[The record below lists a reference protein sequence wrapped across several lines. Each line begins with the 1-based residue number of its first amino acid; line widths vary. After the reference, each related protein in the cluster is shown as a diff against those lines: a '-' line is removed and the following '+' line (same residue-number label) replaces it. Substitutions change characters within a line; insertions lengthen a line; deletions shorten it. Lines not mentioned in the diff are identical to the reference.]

1 MGSTFRQAGGATAKY
16 PRFVNRP
23 REWKVAN
30 KTISLKP
37 TSFAAIEGWHQDDHD
52 VAFRALLRSCHA
64 NPKPSYGSAAVLLG
78 EGITRDA
85 ARIFFEEHYTPHFV
99 ADGNE
104 GGLVTGYY
112 EPEVEGSRKRGGD
125 YQVPVYGKP
134 DDLITLIDET
144 KRARHKDR
152 ITGMRETPQ
161 GRGPHFTR
169 AEIDSG
175 ALEGRALEILYLKDP
190 VELFFMQVQGSG
202 HVRLTDG
209 SSVRL
214 GFAARNGQP
223 YASIGG
229 ILVKRGEGNPEQM
242 TMQCLKAWLRA
253 DPDRGRALMQENR
266 SYVFFTEIDGDEP
279 IGAQDAPLTPGRS
292 LAVDT
297 QYHRLGTPIF
307 VTAPDLATPEGIPFR
322 RLMIA
327 QDVGSAIRGKQRGD
341 IFWGSGEEAGS
352 IAGST
357 RHKAWFYVL
366 LPKRGD
372 SVARRMTQSAIAILA
387 RFARRMRG
395 RGDSIKEI
403 CL

>member
-16 PRFVNRP
+16 PRFVNCP

-78 EGITRDA
+78 EGITDA

-161 GRGPHFTR
+161 GRVPYFTR

-175 ALEGRALEILYLKDP
+175 ALEGRALEIFISRTP
-190 VELFFMQVQGSG
+190 VQLFFMQVQGSG

-209 SSVRL
+209 EL
-214 GFAARNGQP
+214 FAPFSAVAR
-223 YASIGG
+223 
-229 ILVKRGEGNPEQM
+229 
-242 TMQCLKAWLRA
+242 
-253 DPDRGRALMQENR
+253 
-266 SYVFFTEIDGDEP
+266 
-279 IGAQDAPLTPGRS
+279 
-292 LAVDT
+292 
-297 QYHRLGTPIF
+297 
-307 VTAPDLATPEGIPFR
+307 
-322 RLMIA
+322 
-327 QDVGSAIRGKQRGD
+327 QR
-341 IFWGSGEEAGS
+341 
-352 IAGST
+352 ST
-357 RHKAWFYVL
+357 RHAL
-366 LPKRGD
+366 
-372 SVARRMTQSAIAILA
+372 SAG
-387 RFARRMRG
+387 FW
-395 RGDSIKEI
+395 
-403 CL
+403 